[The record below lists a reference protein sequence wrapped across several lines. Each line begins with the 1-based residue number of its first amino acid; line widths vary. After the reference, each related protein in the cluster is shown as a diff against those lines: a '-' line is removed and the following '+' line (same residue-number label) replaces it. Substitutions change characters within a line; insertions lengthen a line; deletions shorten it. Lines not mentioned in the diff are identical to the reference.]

1 MEEHHMAKTI
11 RKFSDQE
18 KMRYLA
24 EYKAL
29 RMAEGITVEGFAA
42 RAGISHNT
50 FSNWLYGARGT
61 NSGALVRIGNA
72 SAAPPRVEV
81 SIEYFDA
88 VIRTDLDH
96 LASVLGIIR
105 NA

>member
-1 MEEHHMAKTI
+1 MAKTI

-42 RAGISHNT
+42 RAGISHHT

-61 NSGALVRIGNA
+61 DSGTLVRIGDA
-72 SAAPPRVEV
+72 SAPAAPPRAEV
-81 SIEYFDA
+81 SIEYFGA

>member
-1 MEEHHMAKTI
+1 MAKTI

-18 KMRYLA
+18 KMRYLT

-42 RAGISHNT
+42 RAGLSHHT

-61 NSGALVRIGNA
+61 DSGTLVRIGDA
-72 SAAPPRVEV
+72 SAPAARVEV
-81 SIEYFDA
+81 SIEYFGA